1 MSPHIF
7 SLWIAT
13 IFTDCWEEWTNK
25 VCGRYLAWAEVL
37 DDWKFYVSFLCK
49 FTDFQGRIFTNTMN
63 IRSSNL
69 HFKYISTGLNVS
81 YLLFCPKIDRKSGP
95 KVYEVTM
102 DDAAIIGGPF
112 GYPLEF
118 GKKFILEIL

>member
-1 MSPHIF
+1 MRP
-7 SLWIAT
+7 
-13 IFTDCWEEWTNK
+13 
-25 VCGRYLAWAEVL
+25 
-37 DDWKFYVSFLCK
+37 
-49 FTDFQGRIFTNTMN
+49 
-63 IRSSNL
+63 SNL
-69 HFKYISTGLNVS
+69 CSKYISAGLDVS
-81 YLLFCPKIDRKSGP
+81 YILFCPKIDRKSAP